1 MDSEKDVSLEV
12 VDPATVIAIIGLC
25 IQLAD
30 FCANHKDEIK
40 SLINKGWRS
49 AQKIVDYIRKKYHY
63 KK

>member
-1 MDSEKDVSLEV
+1 MDSDKDVSLEV

-40 SLINKGWRS
+40 ALINSGMTN
-49 AQKIVDYIRKKYHY
+49 AQQIVDYIKKKYHY
-63 KK
+63 